1 MPILLLSSL
10 FFANRE
16 LQPLALPQ
24 ASQLPRP
31 LLTTLSSFLL
41 QLRFRVAFAQLFHVL
56 ISTIF
61 RIQLRFLSV
70 FAHLRLPILS
80 VISLLQLPFPVLSV
94 FFRLQLLFLCV
105 FSHLQLPFLSVFSCL
120 RFPFS
125 NVFALLQPSGDQVLI
140 HATLLALFP

>member
-1 MPILLLSSL
+1 VPILLLSSL

-16 LQPLALPQ
+16 LQPLALPR

-70 FAHLRLPILS
+70 FSHLRLLFLS
-80 VISLLQLPFPVLSV
+80 VLFRLKLPFQRPSV
-94 FFRLQLLFLCV
+94 FSRLQLLFL
-105 FSHLQLPFLSVFSCL
+105 SVF
-120 RFPFS
+120 
-125 NVFALLQPSGDQVLI
+125 
-140 HATLLALFP
+140 